1 MRVTEKMMFQS
12 GQVQTAAAR
21 ERLEKATSELSSG
34 KRITHAADDPAGS
47 GILITSK
54 ISQQRYSTI
63 QQVVG
68 RSADELNIAEGVLGE
83 VSNVMQRGRELA
95 MQLGSSQFNGE
106 DRATS
111 SNEVDGLLKTVIGLM
126 NTEVGGRYIFGGTK
140 DGTPPFDAAGV
151 YSGDTGV
158 RQVEIAPG
166 VLENSSLRA
175 DIAIKG
181 VGGGAD
187 VIQVL
192 RDFATALRSNNIQG
206 VQDALVGFDKG
217 INQVSGARKDAGA
230 SLNILQTA
238 EQVSML
244 SRDQMKLQIAGVAE
258 SDLIESASN
267 LSLANT
273 ALEAALNATAKSF
286 KLSLVDKL

>member
-1 MRVTEKMMFQS
+1 MRVTEKMMFQA

-21 ERLEKATSELSSG
+21 ERLEKATAELSSG

-68 RSADELNIAEGVLGE
+68 RAADELNIAEGVLGE

-111 SNEVDGLLKTVIGLM
+111 SNEVDGLLKTVIGLL

-140 DGTPPFDAAGV
+140 DGTPPFDSAGV
-151 YSGDTGV
+151 YSGDAGT

-181 VGGGAD
+181 TGGGAD
-187 VIQVL
+187 VLQVL
-192 RDFATALRSNNIQG
+192 QDFATALRTNNVQG
-206 VQDALVGFDKG
+206 IQDALVGFDRG

-258 SDLIESASN
+258 VDLIESASN

-273 ALEAALNATAKSF
+273 ALEASLTATAKSF